1 MKKKLIAAISVGI
14 CAAVTAG
21 ILVFNSAGGENQVG
35 SGWYL
40 KNGEAFSEAV
50 YVNENSRSAPSQ
62 VFGENYILY
71 EGRFINTETGD
82 DYVYVGEEIPA
93 LKVGKY
99 YVDGNTNNPYV
110 EVYSDGTL
118 QRHGIDIEKELWEA
132 QGDLTGISEEELN
145 SMAQSIKEEA
155 ELGESRLYYGIKAIY
170 KDSVVIMLN
179 TKNEFPE
186 GFYRC
191 FNYESSDEFTDGIGR
206 HFIRVQE

>member
-62 VFGENYILY
+62 VFGDEYMLDDGSY
-71 EGRFINTETGD
+71 LNTETGEY
-82 DYVYVGEEIPA
+82 YVYVGEKIPA
-93 LKVGKY
+93 LNTGKFY
-99 YVDGNTNNPYV
+99 LDGNTNNPYF
-110 EVYSDGTL
+110 EVYPDGTL
-118 QRHGIDIEKELWEA
+118 QKHNFDIEGDLWA
-132 QGDLTGISEEELN
+132 IQGDLSDATEENLN
-145 SMAQSIKEEA
+145 SMAELINEEA
-155 ELGESRLYYGIKAIY
+155 AFERSRLYYGIKAIY
-170 KDSVVIMLN
+170 EDAVVIMLN
-179 TKNEFPE
+179 TENDFSQD
-186 GFYRC
+186 FYRC
-191 FNYESSDEFTDGIGR
+191 YTYESSDEFTDGIGR